1 MKKMIRDIAEGSAV
15 YVQENGTRAKFVV
28 AKKNFESELNGNGK
42 TLLVRGSILSDQQTM
57 RALSWARDPSLRPWL
72 TDTYAQRLDADFRAH
87 IAAVSCRAIY
97 CGSYYTL
104 TGQTYLIPSEC
115 DIDAWTQNVVDTLG
129 ASIGYGVTFQ
139 LRDGYDEA
147 PWNSDDEGDY
157 YGQAYYNTAG
167 SKQYFRCTATDGPNN
182 NILPCFCVDE
192 QVAVDEDGSLR
203 ANHAPEIVSNYLGKD
218 GLVGKW
224 TAFALPYRI
233 YDADSDTVTVTEKLD
248 GKVLRKFTA
257 IQNGTYK
264 ISVTAEML
272 AALSTTQDHE
282 LIVTATDG
290 FATTSKNYRFSHIT
304 EPGYII
310 YAGKISGKGNAY
322 YWTERTVLHNVANE
336 SAPVALEPE
345 LTLEVNEL
353 GQFVFTLPATHPYC
367 DKLTIKKTVISVEED
382 GNEIFMGYVTE
393 FHKNFDMDIEVTC
406 EGELG
411 YLQDRDCQTAEKFY
425 TTTELLT
432 LALEADSAFAA
443 EGKAFLPGN
452 VTVNKPSSDEDKDT
466 AGVAV
471 CWDVVKNNLADKY
484 GGYLQLRK
492 VIKMENGVRYYTRY
506 LDYLADIDT
515 TTGQTIE
522 LGKNLL
528 DIDYDI
534 RSNQIVNSVKVI
546 GWETTGWL
554 FFTSTQQISVT
565 LNYDESI
572 ARYGLCQRIIVV
584 EGTSSTQPS
593 LEKRGREEL
602 EKYKE
607 QFIASIEINA
617 ADLNDVGVDCDRL
630 GFMKKTA
637 IISAAHGLSDW
648 VLCSKEVI
656 PLDAPEDK
664 KFTFGA
670 TTSRLSSKMASN
682 FTTAGKA
689 WSAIQSTIRYTN
701 SGGA

>member
-1 MKKMIRDIAEGSAV
+1 MKKMIRDIAEGTLVKVEESGKQ
-15 YVQENGTRAKFVV
+15 VQFVVVKHNYESGLNGTGKHLLARVGILQEGV
-28 AKKNFESELNGNGK
+28 TWGGTSYENDPTVRNWLNG
-42 TLLVRGSILSDQQTM
+42 
-57 RALSWARDPSLRPWL
+57 
-72 TDTYAQRLDADFRAH
+72 TYLKRLNTDFRSH
-87 IAAVSCRAIY
+87 IVAMTIRCRK
-97 CGSYYTL
+97 GNNGGTREYTL
-104 TGQTYLIPSEC
+104 SGQKVYIPGMY
-115 DIDAWTQNVVDTLG
+115 DWRDLWNDAVKTAIGGAMKPYYMAAFGYAEIATRDCTDVD
-129 ASIGYGVTFQ
+129 
-139 LRDGYDEA
+139 
-147 PWNSDDEGDY
+147 PHNSDNEDDY
-157 YGQAYYNTAG
+157 IYDILYCPGSSVLEWDTDAYGSPS
-167 SKQYFRCTATDGPNN
+167 SKN
-182 NILPCFCVDE
+182 LVPCFCVDDD
-192 QVAVDEDGSLR
+192 VAMDEDGSLR

-224 TAFALPYRI
+224 TAFSLPYRI
-233 YDADSDTVTVTEKLD
+233 YDADSDKVTVTEKLD
-248 GKVLRKFTA
+248 GKVLRTFTA

-353 GQFVFTLPATHPYC
+353 GQLVFTLPASHPYC

-411 YLQDRDCQTAEKFY
+411 YLQDRDCQTQEKFY

-432 LALEADSAFAA
+432 LALQADSEFAA
-443 EGKAFLPGN
+443 EGKTFLPGN

-572 ARYGLCQRIIVV
+572 ARYGRCQRIIVV

-670 TTSRLSSKMASN
+670 TTSRLSS
-682 FTTAGKA
+682 
-689 WSAIQSTIRYTN
+689 
-701 SGGA
+701 